1 MLFIYWSSSRHCRY
15 GGVNWICRGVTI
27 EFCLLLL
34 VFHVVDVWRH
44 WMVCFGELISGGG
57 VQFVHSEPFSSGD
70 LGQLLC
76 VASPP
81 FSAGNLITAFSAASF
96 LSLQWVRTCAQR
108 KKLLHRVGATMFGAS
123 YAPCAWV
130 LPVGELERR
139 KEKNSKPVH
148 SVKVDDR
155 RSVKKYT
162 HGLRLYMSS
171 LFFII
176 W

>member
-96 LSLQWVRTCAQR
+96 LSLQWVRTCARR
-108 KKLLHRVGATMFGAS
+108 KKLLHRVGATMFWGQ
-123 YAPCAWV
+123 
-130 LPVGELERR
+130 L
-139 KEKNSKPVH
+139 
-148 SVKVDDR
+148 
-155 RSVKKYT
+155 RSVCMGTTSWGARKTERKKFKAC
-162 HGLRLYMSS
+162 S
-171 LFFII
+171 LCEGG
-176 W
+176 WPAKR